1 MKKIIILLLS
11 VMLIIT
17 GCSSQTDEQ
26 IVANQSQF
34 SITFNTIDHEANT
47 ASFTVTGLP
56 NEEEFAQIQETI
68 VVSMKANDP
77 EKDTKYTV
85 SVYTDLQKTDTDPVY
100 GTIVYQNGKIVEGA
114 LTNLT
119 QEEYIT
125 LSEEATAAETTEEA
139 Q

>member
-11 VMLIIT
+11 VMLILA

-26 IVANQSQF
+26 ILANQSQF
-34 SITFNTIDHEANT
+34 SIVFNEINHEANT

-68 VVSMKANDP
+68 VTSMKANEP
-77 EKDTKYTV
+77 EKDTKYTI

-100 GTIVYQNGKIVEGA
+100 GTIVYQNGNIVSGA
-114 LTNLT
+114 LVNLT
-119 QEEYIT
+119 QEQYIT
-125 LSEEATAAETTEEA
+125 LSEEATVEA